1 MRFFLYSFFLSINLF
16 CAAQTVEDS
25 FEGNGTISGWFGDDC
40 ELDTSFSNIF
50 ITGINTSETVLKYSD
65 TGGDYSNVRFEVPIN
80 FNLSE
85 QYTFTLKLYIPS
97 NSISGAESN
106 QISLKLQD
114 GTIGAPWS
122 TQSEIIKSV
131 ILDEWQTLSFDF
143 KNDNFTNLDPNSINP
158 TDRTDFNRVVLQI
171 NGEDNA
177 SKVVGYID
185 DFLYDGVLS
194 EDNDSGGD
202 PMFNSLVWSDEFEG
216 SGAINSGN
224 WFHQTQLPGGGS
236 WYNGEIQHYTDRTSN
251 TYISNGAL
259 HLVAKKETFTNQGV
273 TKQYTSARL
282 NSKFAFTY
290 GKVEVRAILPRGV
303 GTWPAIWMLGKNI
316 NESGAYWQQQGFG
329 ATSWPA
335 CGEIDI
341 MEHWGSNQNFVQSA
355 MHTPSSHGGTV
366 NHGGQTISTASS
378 AYHVYSLEWYPEKMV
393 FKVDGIHHYTYNPE
407 IKNSETWPY
416 DAAQYILLNIAIQP
430 SIAGS
435 FTQSA
440 MEIDY
445 VRVYQEA
452 TASVPEVGLEEVQV
466 YPNPLREVL
475 TIKGSNALLGAKAI
489 LYNING
495 SAVKTAVINETTQ
508 TLDCANLT
516 KGIYFLKVVSAHKVA
531 TFKIFKI

>member
-1 MRFFLYSFFLSINLF
+1 MKHVFGILFLSFSLF
-16 CAAQTVEDS
+16 FNAQTLEDD
-25 FEGNGTISGWFGDDC
+25 FEGNGTISGWLGDASTI
-40 ELDTSFSNIF
+40 DTNFSNPYP
-50 ITGINTSETVLKYSD
+50 NSDNPSETVLKYSD
-65 TGGDYSNVRFEVPIN
+65 IGGLYANVRFDTSS
-80 FNLSE
+80 NLDLSI
-85 QYTFTLKLYIPS
+85 QNTF
-97 NSISGAESN
+97 SIKIYVSSSDVSGN
-106 QISLKLQD
+106 QVNKVSLKLQNN
-114 GTIGAPWS
+114 TLAEPWT
-122 TQSEIIKSV
+122 TQTEIIKN
-131 ILDEWQTLSFDF
+131 ITLDAWQTVEFDF
-143 KNDNFTNLDPNSINP
+143 KNGSFLNINSTSPAP
-158 TDRTDFNRVVLQI
+158 TLRTDLNRVVIQV
-171 NGEDNA
+171 NGENNTDPVTA
-177 SKVVGYID
+177 YID
-185 DFLYDGVLS
+185 DFNYYESTNDNNNG
-194 EDNDSGGD
+194 EDPVFDN
-202 PMFNSLVWSDEFEG
+202 LVWSDEFNG
-216 SGAINSGN
+216 TGTIDASKWFRQTRPIINGQD
-224 WFHQTQLPGGGS
+224 WA
-236 WYNGEIQHYTDRTSN
+236 NGEIQHYTDRNINSFMA
-251 TYISNGAL
+251 NGAL
-259 HLVAKKETFTNQGV
+259 KILAKKETYTNQGV

-329 ATSWPA
+329 TTSWPA

-445 VRVYQEA
+445 VRVYQEG

-466 YPNPLREVL
+466 YPNPLREAL

-516 KGIYFLKVVSAHKVA
+516 KGIYFLKVVSAHKIA